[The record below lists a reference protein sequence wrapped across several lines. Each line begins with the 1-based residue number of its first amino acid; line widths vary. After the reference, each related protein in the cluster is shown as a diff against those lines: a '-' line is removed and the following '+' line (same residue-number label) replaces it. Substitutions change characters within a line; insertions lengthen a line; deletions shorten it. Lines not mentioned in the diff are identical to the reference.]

1 MYQPLET
8 DKENLFKKYLRILAV
23 VAAYWVISILTVFV
37 NKALLSGLDL
47 DAPLFVTWFQVLT
60 SSSICFVMSS
70 LSKRFPRMFNV
81 PSGNPLDKEVFRKVL
96 PLSLLFT
103 AMIATNNLCLK
114 YVGVAFYYVGRSLT
128 TVFNVVL
135 TYLLLGQKTSG
146 NAVLCC
152 LLIVVGFWIG
162 VDQESLTESFSLIGT
177 IFGVLG
183 SLSLS
188 LYSIYTKRTLQ
199 FVNQEVWLLS
209 YYNNVYSAVIFIP
222 LMLINGE
229 LPVVMNYEHLAEPWF
244 WGVMSIGGVCGFA
257 IGFVTALQI
266 KVTSPLTHNISGTAK
281 ACAQTILATTWFSEV
296 KSFLWWTSNIVVLV
310 GSAFYTRVKQLE
322 MNQSHRAQ
330 MNSQKV

>member
-1 MYQPLET
+1 MYQPLQTE
-8 DKENLFKKYLRILAV
+8 KENLLSKYLRILTV
-23 VAAYWVISILTVFV
+23 VAAYWTISILTVFV
-37 NKALLSGLDL
+37 NKALLSGLNL
-47 DAPLFVTWFQVLT
+47 DAPLFVTWFQVLV

-70 LSKRFPRMFNV
+70 LSKRYPRFVTV
-81 PSGNPLDKEVFRKVL
+81 PSGNPLDKETFLKVI
-96 PLSLLFT
+96 PLSILFT

-146 NAVLCC
+146 QAVGCC
-152 LLIVVGFWIG
+152 LLIVAGFWIG
-162 VDQESLTESFSLIGT
+162 VDQESLTDSFSLIGT

-199 FVNQEVWLLS
+199 HVNQEVWLLS
-209 YYNNVYSAVIFIP
+209 YYNNVYSAIIFIP

-229 LPVVMNYEHLAEPWF
+229 LSVVLNYKNLGEPWF
-244 WGVMSIGGVCGFA
+244 WAVMTVGGFCGFA
-257 IGFVTALQI
+257 IGYVTALQI

-281 ACAQTILATTWFSEV
+281 ACAQTVIATSWYNEA
-296 KSFLWWTSNIVVLV
+296 KSLLWWTSNVVVLV
-310 GSAFYTRVKQLE
+310 GSALYTRVKQLE
-322 MNQSHRAQ
+322 MDQRHREQ
-330 MNSQKV
+330 MNNQKV